1 MNEIEYA
8 GFWIR
13 VIAALIDTILMIIVF
28 VPVLF
33 LLGSVADVAIISS
46 LAGVVFG
53 IVIYVLPVI
62 AIIAFWTFKSATP
75 GKMILKLVI
84 VDEKTGGTPTIS
96 QWVVRYVGYY
106 VAMLPFFLGLAWVG
120 IDKRKQGLHDKLS
133 RTVVVKKPRGG
144 VQSESTV

>member
-1 MNEIEYA
+1 
-8 GFWIR
+8 
-13 VIAALIDTILMIIVF
+13 
-28 VPVLF
+28 
-33 LLGSVADVAIISS
+33 
-46 LAGVVFG
+46 
-53 IVIYVLPVI
+53 
-62 AIIAFWTFKSATP
+62 
-75 GKMILKLVI
+75 MILKLVI

-144 VQSESTV
+144 VQSENSV